1 MRALRPESPA
11 LALRR
16 DSAPLPLRRR
26 RPQRQRSA
34 AGRLLLALCLVGLT
48 VAGWHWWTAR
58 SRPTTPASAQ
68 LSGAVAGPLSA
79 AGTALSSGVSTIQAA
94 PVVGAVGSLLQPAV
108 RTDAALQALIEGL
121 VDEENG
127 ETAIAVRNL
136 RSGATAAVND
146 RQVFPAASLA
156 KVPILYE
163 VYRQL
168 EAGKLRRDTPVTI
181 TGDAIADGSGVLQA
195 REGDRLTVDELLDL
209 AVEVSDNTA
218 ARVLM
223 REVGGVD
230 AINRAMADLGLSHT
244 RLYSDSRPNT
254 TTAGEM
260 ALLLAAVAARA
271 GSPQAAATPT
281 TNSLAALLVL
291 PQAQAWLT
299 LGVPRGVTV
308 AHKSGQ
314 LPNLRHDAAV
324 VYAARGPYIVV
335 GLTDHLADQGDGEA
349 FLAHLSRAVYEY
361 FAK

>member
-1 MRALRPESPA
+1 VGWVILPAGEKHAWKHEWLRLLRHLRPAIPA
-11 LALRR
+11 TMMELTRLRR
-16 DSAPLPLRRR
+16 S
-26 RPQRQRSA
+26 
-34 AGRLLLALCLVGLT
+34 
-48 VAGWHWWTAR
+48 
-58 SRPTTPASAQ
+58 TP
-68 LSGAVAGPLSA
+68 
-79 AGTALSSGVSTIQAA
+79 
-94 PVVGAVGSLLQPAV
+94 
-108 RTDAALQALIEGL
+108 
-121 VDEENG
+121 DEENG